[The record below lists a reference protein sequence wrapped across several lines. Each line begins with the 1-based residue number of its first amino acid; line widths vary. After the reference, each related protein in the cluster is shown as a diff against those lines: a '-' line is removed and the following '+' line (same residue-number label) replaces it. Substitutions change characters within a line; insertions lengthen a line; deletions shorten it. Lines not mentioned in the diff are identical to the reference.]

1 MLKSGR
7 SVSFNVG
14 SSLAG
19 TVMRVSAGIAASN
32 TVPTSSTALATR
44 QECGRPK
51 NHGQA
56 SGQPGAIVT
65 RLS

>member
-19 TVMRVSAGIAASN
+19 TRTRVSAGIDASN
-32 TVPTSSTALATR
+32 TVPTSSTAL
-44 QECGRPK
+44 RPGK
-51 NHGQA
+51 NADGQRIIDRPRA
-56 SGQPGAIVT
+56 NP
-65 RLS
+65 